1 MRQLLQVVLSCATV
15 LFTAAA
21 PAQAPLRMV
30 VPFPAGG
37 SADLIGRTVARRMGE
52 VLQQTVVV
60 ENRVGAGGIIGVE
73 QIARAAPD
81 GLSFGLGTVSTL
93 AMAPLVQPKLSYDP
107 LKSLAPVNLIASA
120 PFFLV
125 VHPALP
131 VRNLQELVAHAKA
144 QPGRLGYASIG
155 NGTLLHFAG
164 EQLKNAAGIDML
176 HVAYKGA
183 APALVALLGNEVQV
197 MFDQLASF
205 QLQNLRS
212 GRLRAIAVL
221 APTRSPQM
229 PEVPTTAE
237 AGLGELDISAWFALV
252 VPAGTPAAAIARLRE
267 ASDRALASDEV
278 REVFRSHA
286 MEAGGGGPE
295 RLGALIRS
303 ESDKWRKIIRAS
315 GFKTD

>member
-1 MRQLLQVVLSCATV
+1 MRRLLQVVLSCATV

-197 MFDQLASF
+197 MFDQLASL

-295 RLGALIRS
+295 RLGTLIRS

>member
-1 MRQLLQVVLSCATV
+1 
-15 LFTAAA
+15 
-21 PAQAPLRMV
+21 MV

-52 VLQQTVVV
+52 VLQQTVLV
-60 ENRVGAGGIIGVE
+60 ENRAGAGGIIGVE

-93 AMAPLVQPKLSYDP
+93 AMAPFVQARLPYDP
-107 LKSLAPVNLIASA
+107 LTSLVPVNLIASA

-125 VHPALP
+125 LHPALP
-131 VRNLQELVAHAKA
+131 VRNLQELIAYARA
-144 QPGRLGYASIG
+144 RPGQLAYASIG

-164 EQLKNAAGIDML
+164 EQLKSAAGIDLL
-176 HVAYKGA
+176 HVPYKGA

-197 MFDQLASF
+197 MSDQLASF

-221 APTRSPQM
+221 APTRSPQL
-229 PEVPTTAE
+229 PEVPTSAE

-252 VPAGTPAAAIARLRE
+252 APAGTASASIARLRE
-267 ASDRALASDEV
+267 ASDRALASDDV

-286 MEAGGGGPE
+286 MEAGGGGPA

-303 ESDKWRKIIRAS
+303 ESDKWRKIIQAS
-315 GFKTD
+315 GFKID